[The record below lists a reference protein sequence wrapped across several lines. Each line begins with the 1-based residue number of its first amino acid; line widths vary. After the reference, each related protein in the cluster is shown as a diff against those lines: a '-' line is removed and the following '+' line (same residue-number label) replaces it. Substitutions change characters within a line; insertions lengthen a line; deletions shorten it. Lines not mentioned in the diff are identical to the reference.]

1 MKDFTRTLAAGAL
14 AAVLLFTATG
24 CYTAGQFS
32 DLSAD
37 LEPIST
43 TQFQFVKKPY
53 YTFDD
58 VVARA
63 MVGTTERD
71 CEYFVISGPVA
82 DSYPVYKSNFPI
94 GASGRL
100 AQPGRK
106 VYVVTCYKD
115 ALSAPAGAV
124 SVKTQNQSDYNWHPK
139 SWIYEEI
146 SDQRKVRSMRPTDSA
161 YDEVGG

>member
-1 MKDFTRTLAAGAL
+1 MKNFIRTLAAGAL
-14 AAVLLFTATG
+14 AGFLALSMSG
-24 CYTAGQFS
+24 CYTTGQFS
-32 DLSAD
+32 SLSDD
-37 LEPIST
+37 LEPLSP

-71 CEYFVISGPVA
+71 CEYFVLSGPVA
-82 DSYPVYKSNFPI
+82 DSYPVYKGTGI
-94 GASGRL
+94 VGTGGRL

-106 VYVVTCYKD
+106 VYVVTCYPD
-115 ALSAPAGAV
+115 ARTAPAGAV
-124 SVKTQNQSDYNWHPK
+124 AVKTQNQHTYNMRPK

-161 YDEVGG
+161 YSE